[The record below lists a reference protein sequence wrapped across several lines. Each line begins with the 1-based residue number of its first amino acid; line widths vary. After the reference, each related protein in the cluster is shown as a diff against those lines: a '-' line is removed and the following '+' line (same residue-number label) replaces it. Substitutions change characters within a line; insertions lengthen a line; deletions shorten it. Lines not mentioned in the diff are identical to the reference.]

1 MRASI
6 MGLHDY
12 LEVFPCLGNQFEPKT
27 RICQPKLVSDHAL
40 HLDPTGAYYLKS
52 CGEIGR

>member
-1 MRASI
+1 MKASI

-12 LEVFPCLGNQFEPKT
+12 FEGVPCLGNQFEPKT
-27 RICQPKLVSDHAL
+27 RICQSKLVSDHGL
-40 HLDPTGAYYLKS
+40 DLDPTGAYYLES

>member
-1 MRASI
+1 

-12 LEVFPCLGNQFEPKT
+12 LEGVPGLGNQFEPPT

-40 HLDPTGAYYLKS
+40 DLDPTGPYYLEG